1 MPRRCELTG
10 TTPQSGHNV
19 SHSNRKTHRTFDV
32 NLQNAT
38 FYSDALK
45 HAVGLR
51 VTTRAIRTV
60 QKVGGLDAYL
70 IKTADAKLPPEGLRL
85 KHRVK
90 KALRGK
96 PAKPAR
102 SEA

>member
-10 TTPQSGHNV
+10 TTHQTGHNV
-19 SHSNRKTHRTFDV
+19 SHSNRKTKRTFDV

-38 FYSDALK
+38 FYSDALRRP
-45 HAVGLR
+45 VPLR

-70 IKTADAKLPPEGLRL
+70 VGTDDAKLPPEGLHL
-85 KHRVK
+85 KRMVK

-96 PAKPAR
+96 PKAA
-102 SEA
+102 SA

>member
-10 TTPQSGHNV
+10 TTRQTGHNV
-19 SHSNRKTHRTFDV
+19 SHSNRKSNRTFDV

-38 FYSDALK
+38 FHSAALGQ
-45 HAVGLR
+45 AVGLR

-60 QKVGGLDAYL
+60 QKVGGIDAFL
-70 IKTADAKLPPEGLRL
+70 IKTDDAKLPPEGLRL
-85 KHRVK
+85 KRRVK

-96 PAKPAR
+96 SSSAKSAPA
-102 SEA
+102 